1 MKLLLVDDEEYVI
14 ESIKRNLDLTETGV
28 SEVYTAFSVQQ
39 AKNIMGM
46 VDIDIVISDIVM
58 PGGTG
63 FDFVEWVRKEE
74 LKVQVIFLTSYAEF
88 DYARRAIQLNSV
100 DYLLKPI
107 DFDKLKEAVQ
117 RAAESVAK
125 EKKIQDLRQ
134 ESIKWNQ
141 NRKILQ
147 QDIWKNVLK
156 DGFSEE
162 KFCETAAQRQLPYGP
177 GHYFRL
183 ICLMPEIKSNK
194 REMWDTATM
203 EFVIEN
209 VLSELYEETDIAV
222 DTVFYQEPG
231 SYWIVTQSKEKA
243 FPQDSERDC
252 EILRQFVAWMNEKIY
267 LELWC
272 GAVPDSGNLYWGC
285 KSRAGIFR
293 KCGREAF
300 PCGTRCCF

>member
-156 DGFSEE
+156 DGFSESVAGALPGVGKE
-162 KFCETAAQRQLPYGP
+162 ATLYTVMSVTENDVSLYGFATEEQQACFEMLTAVSGVGP
-177 GHYFRL
+177 KVGL
-183 ICLMPEIKSNK
+183 AILSV
-194 REMWDTATM
+194 M
-203 EFVIEN
+203 EP
-209 VLSELYEETDIAV
+209 D
-222 DTVFYQEPG
+222 
-231 SYWIVTQSKEKA
+231 
-243 FPQDSERDC
+243 R
-252 EILRQFVAWMNEKIY
+252 VA
-267 LELWC
+267 
-272 GAVPDSGNLYWGC
+272 
-285 KSRAGIFR
+285 R
-293 KCGREAF
+293 
-300 PCGTRCCF
+300 